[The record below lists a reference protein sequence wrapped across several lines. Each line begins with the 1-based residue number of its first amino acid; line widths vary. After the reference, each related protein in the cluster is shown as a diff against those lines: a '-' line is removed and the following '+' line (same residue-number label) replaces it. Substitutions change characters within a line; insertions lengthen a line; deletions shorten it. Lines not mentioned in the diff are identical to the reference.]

1 MDRATFPAQ
10 HLGANRVEVCGRF
23 RPNGSSAVNNA
34 LNKGI
39 GFTVTRTGVG
49 AFTIL
54 VAGFPFGQFDSA
66 QASLWLNAAD
76 DKFIV
81 GGAVDEEAGTAK
93 LTVWD
98 ISGAAAAD
106 VASNANNWISFS
118 IMIRDSSEEN

>member
-1 MDRATFPAQ
+1 MDRAT
-10 HLGANRVEVCGRF
+10 L
-23 RPNGSSAVNNA
+23 SSAVSNA

-54 VAGFPFGQFDSA
+54 VAGFPFGQIDSA
-66 QASLWLNAAD
+66 QASLWLNTPD
-76 DKFIV
+76 DKFV
-81 GGAVDEEAGTAK
+81 QGAAIDEDAGTAK
-93 LTVWD
+93 IVVWD
-98 ISGAAAAD
+98 ISGAAVAD